1 MSQLFSK
8 LSKLLAEE
16 LAALHPR
23 LEAANAVGA
32 LLPVGLGSGL
42 RARLLQGAGFS
53 LGEGTQVHGQPRV
66 TGGPQLAHHLT
77 VGRDCVIEVGCTF
90 DLEETITLEDRV
102 TLGHQVMIL
111 TSTHDLGPSQHR
123 AGPVTRA
130 PVTIKAGAWLGPR
143 SIVLPGVTVGEGA
156 IVMPGALVNK
166 DVPPNTRVAGTPARA
181 VETLP

>member
-1 MSQLFSK
+1 
-8 LSKLLAEE
+8 
-16 LAALHPR
+16 
-23 LEAANAVGA
+23 
-32 LLPVGLGSGL
+32 
-42 RARLLQGAGFS
+42 
-53 LGEGTQVHGQPRV
+53 
-66 TGGPQLAHHLT
+66 
-77 VGRDCVIEVGCTF
+77 
-90 DLEETITLEDRV
+90 
-102 TLGHQVMIL
+102 MIL